1 MDNQVKNI
9 IIVLFIFVVLYLL
22 QVLESILLPLFL
34 AFFSA
39 SLFNPIIQ
47 LFKKIKIPNFITI
60 TFIVIFSAAVIFGV
74 FLIVQDTF
82 YEISTE
88 SDYISKQLTEKTNVA
103 FKWINQSFGANL
115 SFERVYTQIIS
126 QMDNEWVSSRASSAL
141 STLSS
146 FTGAATMYFLYFI
159 VILSGMANYKRFLS
173 YVDNSNPDGKIIYF
187 YERIQ
192 DALSSYIVVKS
203 LVNLLMAGITYG
215 LCLLFG
221 VKFALF
227 WGFITFILSFIPTI
241 GAVLST
247 AFPVLMALIQHD
259 SFQPVLIFLAILTGI
274 HFIIGNALEPV
285 VMASSMRI
293 NTLTVIFGLVLW
305 GHIWGITGMML
316 SVPLLVVFKIVFE
329 QFPELQ
335 IYSRI
340 MGIPEKNK

>member
-1 MDNQVKNI
+1 MDNKIKNI

-60 TFIVIFSAAVIFGV
+60 TFIVIFSTAIIFGV

-82 YEISTE
+82 YEMSAE
-88 SDYISKQLTEKTNVA
+88 SDYISEQLTEKTNA
-103 FKWINQSFGANL
+103 TFKWINQTFGAKL
-115 SFERVYTQIIS
+115 SFKRVYKQMIA
-126 QMDNEWVSSRASSAL
+126 QMDTEWVSSRASIAL

-146 FTGAATMYFLYFI
+146 FTGAVTMYFLYFI

-173 YVDNSNPDGKIIYF
+173 YVDNFNPDGKVIYF

-192 DALSSYIVVKS
+192 KALSSYIIVKS
-203 LVNLLMAGITYG
+203 LINLIMAAITYG

-227 WGFITFILSFIPTI
+227 WGFITFIFSFIPTI
-241 GAVLST
+241 GSVIST
-247 AFPVLMALIQHD
+247 AFPVLMALIQND
-259 SFQPVLIFLAILTGI
+259 TFQPALIFLAILVGV

-285 VMASSMRI
+285 VMGSSMQI

-305 GHIWGITGMML
+305 GHIWGISGMML

-340 MGIPEKNK
+340 MGIPEKSK